1 MRNINEIT
9 DEAIMEAL
17 NNVYTMEEEQLLEE
31 MKDADILLDEA
42 TEKRMRRR
50 IEMYSTEK
58 RRIARVKR
66 TLRFCSL
73 VIILLITVSTVGV
86 ATASV
91 YKEILNP
98 NINIKDATL
107 DFDFE
112 KDGKCASLENIT
124 VEASWLPEGYVES
137 SNQNIAAGV
146 VKTYSKGDSILRV
159 LVYSNELRTRYD
171 KEELMWELVDINRTT
186 GNYMYL
192 EEDDTWIVLWEYK
205 DYICEVN
212 VWDDADMDKNIL
224 VKIAEGV
231 VLKCNK

>member
-58 RRIARVKR
+58 RRIARLKR

-73 VIILLITVSTVGV
+73 VIIVLITVSTVGV
-86 ATASV
+86 ATASM

-98 NINIKDATL
+98 NINIKDTTL

-124 VEASWLPEGYVES
+124 VETSWLPEGYVES
-137 SNQNIAAGV
+137 SAECTSADV
-146 VKTYSKGDSILRV
+146 SRV
-159 LVYSNELRTRYD
+159 YCRDNAVFQLFVHNKAQTRYD
-171 KEELMWELVDINRTT
+171 KGNLLWEMVDINGRP
-186 GNYMYL
+186 GNVMYS
-192 EEDDTWIVLWEYK
+192 EEDNVWMILWEYE
-205 DYICEVN
+205 DCICEIRVR
-212 VWDDADMDKNIL
+212 DDADMDKNTL

>member
-31 MKDADILLDEA
+31 LKDADIVLDEA
-42 TEKRMRRR
+42 TEKRMRRK
-50 IEMYSTEK
+50 IEMYSTEN

-73 VIILLITVSTVGV
+73 VMIVLITVSTVGV
-86 ATASV
+86 ATASI

-98 NINIKDATL
+98 DINIKDTTL

-112 KDGKCASLENIT
+112 KDGKIASLENIT
-124 VEASWLPEGYVES
+124 VEVSWLPEGYVES
-137 SNQNIAAGV
+137 SCERTSADV
-146 VKTYSKGDSILRV
+146 TRV
-159 LVYSNELRTRYD
+159 YCRDNAVLQLFVHNMSQTRYD
-171 KEELMWELVDINRTT
+171 KGDFLWEMVDVNGQP
-186 GNYMYL
+186 GNIIYS
-192 EEDDTWIVLWEYK
+192 EEDNVWMILWKYK
-205 DYICEVN
+205 DYVCEVN

-231 VLKCNK
+231 ALKCNK

>member
-1 MRNINEIT
+1 MRNINEIA

-73 VIILLITVSTVGV
+73 VIIVLITVSTVGV
-86 ATASV
+86 ATASM

-98 NINIKDATL
+98 DINIKDTTL

-112 KDGKCASLENIT
+112 KDGKIASLENIT
-124 VEASWLPEGYVES
+124 VEVSWLPEGYVES

-146 VKTYSKGDSILRV
+146 VKTYSKDDAVLQVVVKNNSSKTRYEKENRIWEIVDVNGNSGNFMYSNVEDLWTVLWKYRDCVCEIRV
-159 LVYSNELRTRYD
+159 LNDV
-171 KEELMWELVDINRTT
+171 
-186 GNYMYL
+186 
-192 EEDDTWIVLWEYK
+192 
-205 DYICEVN
+205 
-212 VWDDADMDKNIL
+212 DMDKDTIL
-224 VKIAEGV
+224 KIAEGI
-231 VLKCNK
+231 VLKSNE